1 MRCDFSSTNGFS
13 PHGFLFIAHIEKIR
27 AEASCSQ
34 ILTTKMLYAEGYSPP
49 ALSLPAIEN
58 TTWKENTVHSCY
70 AEHRNRGGGD
80 WSKLVQRRP
89 KAGTYWRA
97 VSETKGE
104 IRVQHNG
111 NSEEYNPGEQNR
123 KLCSCVRWIC
133 MKRHIWRQY
142 GGARVITACKILPE
156 CQQARKKGGSK
167 SRLLIT
173 PIDRRSFRDRCLVC
187 SRCVP
192 DRSQLFLPRKD
203 GDLQYGCHPAV
214 CDSTSRRPKLFSL

>member
-1 MRCDFSSTNGFS
+1 MCCDFSSTNGFRL
-13 PHGFLFIAHIEKIR
+13 HGFLFIAHIEKIR

-49 ALSLPAIEN
+49 APSLPAIEN

-70 AEHRNRGGGD
+70 AEHRNRGGGGD

-89 KAGTYWRA
+89 KAGTHGRA
-97 VSETKGE
+97 VSERRGE

-111 NSEEYNPGEQNR
+111 NSEEYNPGEQSGTESSAVVSDESAGTPH
-123 KLCSCVRWIC
+123 LAP
-133 MKRHIWRQY
+133 IWRCTGDYRVQNP
-142 GGARVITACKILPE
+142 ARVSTS
-156 CQQARKKGGSK
+156 KGLK
-167 SRLLIT
+167 SAASERS
-173 PIDRRSFRDRCLVC
+173 DWSRRFRDRCLVC
-187 SRCVP
+187 SQCVP

-214 CDSTSRRPKLFSL
+214 CDSASRCPKLFSL